1 MKDSFLDEELL
12 EKAKKEKI
20 KLVFDRFEEQQ
31 PQCSFGLVGVCCRN
45 CFAGPCRIIPGKQE
59 KGICGASADT
69 IVARNL
75 LRTTAAGAACHSDHA
90 REILLTLLKIGE
102 GKTNY
107 TIKDEEKLRALAE
120 LLGKKHKGNI
130 REVAKEV
137 ALEALEDFRRQEGVF
152 HESEGKYLNWLR
164 ITATKERQKLWKG
177 LGILP
182 INADYEINH
191 AMHKSTMGNEADPIS
206 ILLDCLRLSLVD
218 GYAGMHLST
227 DLQDVI
233 FGTPHITKSEANLGV
248 IKKDY
253 VNIAVHGHVPLLSEK
268 VVEYA
273 KKLEPEA
280 RKVGAKGI
288 NVVGICCTGNEV
300 LMRHG
305 IHLAG
310 HILQSELAIV
320 TGALEVLI
328 ADLQCTYPSL
338 QDVASCY
345 HTKLITTALAKIPGA
360 YYTHFTVENA
370 DEEAEKMI
378 RIAIDNFKNRD
389 KSRVLIPKEK
399 TTLYSGFSPEAIIH
413 ALKKMDKK
421 DPLKP
426 LIDNIVKGNVFGIVA
441 VVGCR
446 NPKLRGEKFAEKL
459 IKELLKNNILVLT
472 TGCISHSA
480 AQEGLMLPE
489 AVEYA
494 GDGLKRFLIKLGKA
508 NGLSAL
514 PPVLHLGSCVDNSR
528 IEKIVNSL
536 ANRLK
541 VPINRLPIA
550 ASAPEYVTE
559 KAVSIA
565 LWALSLGIGL
575 HVNPTPPV
583 TGSKLVT
590 KFLTQD
596 LEKITGGKVL
606 LADKAENAAKVIID
620 HIKEKRKKLI

>member
-1 MKDSFLDEELL
+1 
-12 EKAKKEKI
+12 
-20 KLVFDRFEEQQ
+20 
-31 PQCSFGLVGVCCRN
+31 VCCRN

-75 LRTTAAGAACHSDHA
+75 LRAVVAGAACHSDHA
-90 REILLTLLKIGE
+90 REIVLALLKIGQ
-102 GKTNY
+102 GKTSYN
-107 TIKDEEKLRALAE
+107 IKDERKLRTLAE
-120 LLGKKHKGNI
+120 LLSKKYRGDI
-130 REVAKEV
+130 RKVAKEV

-164 ITATKERQKLWKG
+164 ITATKERQKLWKS
-177 LGILP
+177 LDVLP

-191 AMHKSTMGNEADPIS
+191 AIHKSTMGSEADPIA

-233 FGTPHITKSEANLGV
+233 FGTPHIARSEANLGV
-248 IKKDY
+248 IKEDY

-268 VVEYA
+268 VIEYA

-288 NVVGICCTGNEV
+288 NVVGICCSGNEV

-305 IHLAG
+305 IPLAG

-320 TGALEVLI
+320 TGALEALV
-328 ADLQCTYPSL
+328 ADLQCIYPSL

-345 HTKLITTALAKIPGA
+345 HTKLITTALAKIPGSH
-360 YYTHFTVENA
+360 YIHFTVENA
-370 DEEAEKMI
+370 DEAAEEMI
-378 RIAIDNFKNRD
+378 RIAIDNFKNRNR
-389 KSRVLIPKEK
+389 SRVLIPEEK
-399 TTLYSGFSPEAIIH
+399 TTLYSGFSPEAIVE
-413 ALKKMDKK
+413 ALKRINKK
-421 DPLKP
+421 DPLRP
-426 LIDNIVKGNVFGIVA
+426 LIENMLNGNVFGIVA

-446 NPKLRGEKFAEKL
+446 NPKLRGEKFTEKM
-459 IKELLKNNILVLT
+459 IRKLLKNNILVLT
-472 TGCISHSA
+472 TGCVSHSA
-480 AQEGLMLPE
+480 AQEGLMIPE

-494 GDGLKRFLIKLGKA
+494 GGGLRRFLVKLGKA
-508 NGLSAL
+508 NGLSAV

-536 ANRLK
+536 SNKLK
-541 VPINRLPIA
+541 VPISSLPIA
-550 ASAPEYVTE
+550 ASAPEYMTE
-559 KAVSIA
+559 KAVAIA

-596 LEKITGGKVL
+596 LEKTTGGKVL
-606 LADKAENAAKVIID
+606 LADRPDSAANILIE
-620 HIKEKRKKLI
+620 HIKGKRKLLK